1 MFRWV
6 RAFCDEAN
14 FPLLSTP
21 KSLFTIVSIREQET
35 LPTMKTRFTQIEM
48 IPQRIQPAKWS
59 EMKNMQKIM
68 SNSELEAM
76 PQPSVSQIRAEAM
89 SQSSVSQIRAEAMSQ
104 SSVSQKK
111 TVGNVVDRRNLKVNH
126 IFNLV
131 AIWFVFIAK
140 SILYTVITKLNSSA
154 RFTTLRNN
162 FVLAAKSERGDVPGW
177 VLVVLMTTGLV
188 TGIWTVA
195 QPRLSSILKNS
206 LDNMNSIR

>member
-1 MFRWV
+1 
-6 RAFCDEAN
+6 
-14 FPLLSTP
+14 
-21 KSLFTIVSIREQET
+21 
-35 LPTMKTRFTQIEM
+35 
-48 IPQRIQPAKWS
+48 
-59 EMKNMQKIM
+59 MKNMQKTII
-68 SNSELEAM
+68 NSELEVM

>member
-6 RAFCDEAN
+6 RAFCDEAS

-21 KSLFTIVSIREQET
+21 KSLFTIVSIREQEP

-59 EMKNMQKIM
+59 EMKNMQKTM

-76 PQPSVSQIRAEAM
+76 PQPSVSQMRAEAM
-89 SQSSVSQIRAEAMSQ
+89 SQPSVS
-104 SSVSQKK
+104 K
-111 TVGNVVDRRNLKVNH
+111 TKTAGNVVGRTNLKINRN
-126 IFNLV
+126 FNLA

-140 SILYTVITKLNSSA
+140 SVLYTVITKLTSSA
-154 RFTTLRNN
+154 RFITLRNN